1 MTTDTIA
8 SSTSQYHRGLRDEL
22 SALRSQRSVEVPD
35 DFMDYRPGRAA
46 RPSVRRN
53 RIRELEELL
62 AAGPVSGD
70 RAAQA
75 VAAPGMVLT
84 IRYDATGETET
95 FLLGRRNGGDGRVK
109 VYSMASPLGRSIAGA
124 RPGEQRI
131 YAIPNDTGRLVT
143 LLKVVPYAGGGTKPL
158 SPQNIQRCAD
168 AGRADE
174 RRQA

>member
-1 MTTDTIA
+1 M
-8 SSTSQYHRGLRDEL
+8 
-22 SALRSQRSVEVPD
+22 
-35 DFMDYRPGRAA
+35 
-46 RPSVRRN
+46 
-53 RIRELEELL
+53 
-62 AAGPVSGD
+62 AAGPGSGD

-131 YAIPNDTGRLVT
+131 YAIPNDTGRVVT
-143 LLKVVPYAGGGTKPL
+143 LLKVVPYAGADSKPL
-158 SPQNIQRCAD
+158 SPQDIQRCAD